1 VYLNTL
7 FLFELPRGFQG
18 TEYLLRITEGFELLK
33 V

>member
-1 VYLNTL
+1 L